1 MLETDRLKLIPLSKH
16 QLERYL
22 LCDGTLE
29 EELNLALVER
39 TINPRVYAAIRTRIL
54 PKMRDHSEVDFRYYT
69 FWLSVFK
76 PKNAIA
82 AEIGFKGPP
91 NERGEVEIG
100 FATHDEFRNQNV
112 MTETLNALC
121 QWAFEQPDITAVV
134 GVSDP
139 QNTASHRVLEKNNF
153 TPVKETTTDVYW
165 RLASS
170 RLHS

>member
-1 MLETDRLKLIPLSKH
+1 MLETDRLKLIPLNKH

-29 EELNLALVER
+29 EELRVAQIER

-54 PKMRDHSEVDFRYYT
+54 PKMRDHSEVDFRFYT
-69 FWLSVFK
+69 FWLSIFK
-76 PKNAIA
+76 PKNVIA

-112 MTETLNALC
+112 MTETVGALC
-121 QWAFEQPDITAVV
+121 GWVLKQP
-134 GVSDP
+134 GVSVVVATNDP
-139 QNTASHRVLEKNNF
+139 QNIASERVLEKNNF
-153 TPVKETTTDVYW
+153 NAYKKTTTDVFW
-165 RLASS
+165 RLGSS
-170 RLHS
+170 